1 MDDQSLYQQV
11 IIDHA
16 HKPRHK
22 YHMQEPTQLAAG
34 KNPVCGD
41 DVTVFVKTKDDQV
54 IEISFEGSGCA
65 ICMASASLMSE
76 WAEGKSKA
84 EVLAIIKD
92 FIEMQ
97 TEDSEKDYADSLGKC
112 SILQGVKHY
121 PLRIKCATLA
131 WHALKAAVETN
142 IMNDYE
148 KTVST
153 E

>member
-1 MDDQSLYQQV
+1 MDNQALYQQV

-16 HKPRHK
+16 RRPRHN
-22 YHMQEPTQLAAG
+22 YRMQEPTQLAAG

-41 DVTVFVKTKDDQV
+41 DVTVFIKSKDGCV
-54 IEISFEGSGCA
+54 IEVSFEGSGCA

-76 WAEGKSKA
+76 WAEGKSKE
-84 EVLAIIKD
+84 EVLAIVQD

-97 TEDSEKDYADSLGKC
+97 TIDVDKDYEGSLGKC
-112 SILQGVKHY
+112 SILKGVRHY

-131 WHALKAAVETN
+131 WHALKAAVESETN
-142 IMNDYE
+142 QT
-148 KTVST
+148 TVST